1 MRAGS
6 ARGVVVIRIVR
17 PSMSLANRPLAGN
30 LPWNQSPAAAM
41 GAESL
46 GGVTLPVWAQ
56 PWYALSYE

>member
-1 MRAGS
+1 MVGGGGS
-6 ARGVVVIRIVR
+6 YLGLRINHGL
-17 PSMSLANRPLAGN
+17 SMSLANRPLAGS

-56 PWYALSYE
+56 PWYALS